1 MNQVM
6 KRLVI
11 ISLLLLGLTLPGALA
26 LVDDGSGTEWVMS
39 AQARNK
45 KSKKNNNAKKK
56 AKSTPK
62 KVKKQAK
69 KAVKKTSQTSQG
81 IVPLISNTQTAIQTT
96 NALCRVALPRG
107 MDNQTLNYKA
117 VTIYFNNKLR
127 IPNCV
132 AYELTNTMVSMA
144 DAPTAEKRKSYRFEQ
159 DRNAP
164 GCPTNSDYSGSGY
177 TRGHMAP
184 AMDMRGEKQTM
195 QECFYM
201 TNMCPQEAKLNND
214 HWRQLE
220 ESVHRWAKR
229 DGRLIVITG
238 PIMGMTHESIGPR
251 HDIAVP
257 TAFFKVVY
265 APQQARA
272 IAFIYDNAPSP
283 GGMARHAVTID
294 EVERRTGLDFFTQL
308 GKDIERNI
316 EAQCDLNVWK

>member
-1 MNQVM
+1 M

-11 ISLLLLGLTLPGALA
+11 ISLLLLGLTLPSALV
-26 LVDDGSGTEWVMS
+26 LVDDGNGTEWVMS

-45 KSKKNNNAKKK
+45 KSKKNNSLKKK
-56 AKSTPK
+56 EKRTLK

-69 KAVKKTSQTSQG
+69 KAIKKTAQPSPS
-81 IVPLISNTQTAIQTT
+81 IVPLIGKTTTATQPT
-96 NALCRVALPRG
+96 NVLCRVALPRG

-144 DAPTAEKRKSYRFEQ
+144 DAPTAEKRKNYRFEQ
-159 DRNAP
+159 DHNAP
-164 GCPTNSDYSGSGY
+164 GCPAHSDYSGSGY

-214 HWRQLE
+214 DWQQLE
-220 ESVHRWAKR
+220 KTVHRWAKR
-229 DGRLIVITG
+229 DGRLIVLTG
-238 PIMGMTHESIGPR
+238 PIMGMTHECIGPR

-257 TAFFKVVY
+257 SAFFKVVY
-265 APQQARA
+265 APRQARA
-272 IAFIYDNAPSP
+272 IAFIYDNGPAV

-294 EVERRTGLDFFTQL
+294 EVERRTGLDFFTAL
-308 GKDIERNI
+308 GKDTERTIES
-316 EAQCDLNVWK
+316 QCNLAAWQ